1 MLIIQGF
8 AKLLRVVISNLRCWL
23 FKIKHF
29 VWHKSSFFKK
39 VAFLNLH
46 GMSSSSS
53 SVASVSTFP
62 DLSNRWSSKLEISI
76 PRFLRKTTI
85 FEISR
90 FFPPPSFFSTHDF
103 IQPNKTKS
111 VAWKKLVVFSKQ
123 KRFQETFA
131 WKKVKNWDARFLLG
145 VIHLNNKKSAP
156 KKLDLKFRWSVLG
169 KFVQKMGSACFAQ
182 QESTRPIAK
191 TSWVLIL
198 QGDELSFLFLSF
210 QFCAPSLVPYRCS
223 ALRIFIIKLEV
234 KRVSW
239 AHKLRK
245 GFILHCQK

>member
-8 AKLLRVVISNLRCWL
+8 AKLLRAVISNLRCLL

-53 SVASVSTFP
+53 SSAAAAAAAASVSTFP

-111 VAWKKLVVFSKQ
+111 V
-123 KRFQETFA
+123 A

-239 AHKLRK
+239 AQKLRK
-245 GFILHCQK
+245 GFILHCPK